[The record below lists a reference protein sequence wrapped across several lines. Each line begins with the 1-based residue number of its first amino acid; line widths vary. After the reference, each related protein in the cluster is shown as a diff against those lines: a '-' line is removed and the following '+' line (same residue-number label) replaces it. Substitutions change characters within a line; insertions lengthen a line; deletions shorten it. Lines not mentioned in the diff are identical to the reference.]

1 MKRVIP
7 WGMVWARVVL
17 CPVIVMGA
25 WRGWAGWWLAA
36 IVIFALVDDIADGML
51 ARRWDCDT
59 ASLRLADSCADTVF
73 YLGVAAAVWLRVP
86 HVLRAN
92 AWLLGALFALEG
104 LRYAFDF
111 WKFGKGASYH
121 SYLAKA
127 WGLVL
132 AISIVSVLARGG
144 PVGAITFAVVFGI
157 VTNLEGLTMSL
168 ILPRW
173 QNDVKTLAAARRLR
187 REMLARC

>member
-1 MKRVIP
+1 MKRGIP
-7 WGMVWARVVL
+7 WAMVWARMVL
-17 CPVIVMGA
+17 CPVIVIAA
-25 WRGWAGWWLAA
+25 WRGWAGGWLAA
-36 IVIFALVDDIADGML
+36 IVVFALVDDIADGML
-51 ARRWDCDT
+51 ARRWNCDT

-73 YLGVAAAVWLRVP
+73 YLGVVAALWVRVPQVLRV
-86 HVLRAN
+86 N
-92 AWLLGALFALEG
+92 AWWLAALFVLEG

-121 SYLAKA
+121 SYLAKT

-132 AISIVSVLARGG
+132 AVSIVSVLARGG
-144 PVGAITFAVVFGI
+144 PVGAITFAVALGI

-168 ILPRW
+168 MLPNW

-187 REMLARC
+187 GEMLAR

>member
-1 MKRVIP
+1 MAAGSEWMKRVIP

-25 WRGWAGWWLAA
+25 WCGWAGWWLAA
-36 IVIFALVDDIADGML
+36 IVVFALVDDIADGML
-51 ARRWDCDT
+51 ARRWGCDT
-59 ASLRLADSCADTVF
+59 ASLRLADSGADTVF

-92 AWLLGALFALEG
+92 AWLLLVLFAFEG

-121 SYLAKA
+121 SCLAKA

-144 PVGAITFAVVFGI
+144 RSV
-157 VTNLEGLTMSL
+157 
-168 ILPRW
+168 
-173 QNDVKTLAAARRLR
+173 RLR
-187 REMLARC
+187 LPCSSAS